1 MVAVPGFYSQK
12 RSTTKPHVTE
22 TRPEVGGVAGEGS
35 RVMEEVTVEQNLD
48 TSDST
53 FSTHSIEKTDTFN
66 APIYSGNV
74 YSKNKGQDLNTP
86 PHNLDQFNAKNLG
99 SNQHRKIGASS
110 QTNPT
115 NPIGITLINILSKCS
130 NNNEFLE
137 VAHANPNA
145 HMSILNPLS
154 REGHEFTRSTKK
166 KKWHMGKAGQ
176 RQAYTIG
183 CSSRSIGLCKRKFS
197 TVNDHPELPCN
208 KKQVLKDDAE
218 FSSQMVEAVEQPCQE
233 P

>member
-1 MVAVPGFYSQK
+1 MVAVPGFYNQK

-74 YSKNKGQDLNTP
+74 YSENKGQDLNIP
-86 PHNLDQFNAKNLG
+86 PHNSDKFNAENLW
-99 SNQHRKIGASS
+99 SNQHGKIGASC

-115 NPIGITLINILSKCS
+115 DPIGITPINILSKYS
-130 NNNEFLE
+130 NNNDFLE
-137 VAHANPNA
+137 VARANANA
-145 HMSILNPLS
+145 HTSILNPLS
-154 REGHEFTRSTKK
+154 CEGHEFTRATKK
-166 KKWHMGKAGQ
+166 MARGQ
-176 RQAYTIG
+176 GWIEASLRNKLLRHIP
-183 CSSRSIGLCKRKFS
+183 LVH
-197 TVNDHPELPCN
+197 VNEKSLQLMITLN
-208 KKQVLKDDAE
+208 YLATKNR
-218 FSSQMVEAVEQPCQE
+218 F
-233 P
+233 

>member
-1 MVAVPGFYSQK
+1 MVVVPGFYGQK
-12 RSTTKPHVTE
+12 CSTTKPHVTE
-22 TRPEVGGVAGEGS
+22 TRPEVGSVAGEGS
-35 RVMEEVTVEQNLD
+35 RVMEEVTVEQNLE

-66 APIYSGNV
+66 APIYSGNI

-86 PHNLDQFNAKNLG
+86 PHNPDQFNAKNLG

-115 NPIGITLINILSKCS
+115 NPIGITLINIMSKCS

-145 HMSILNPLS
+145 HTSILNPLS

-166 KKWHMGKAGQ
+166 KKMARGQ
-176 RQAYTIG
+176 GWTEASLHNR
-183 CSSRSIGLCKRKFS
+183 L
-197 TVNDHPELPCN
+197 L
-208 KKQVLKDDAE
+208 KQIHWFV
-218 FSSQMVEAVEQPCQE
+218 
-233 P
+233 

>member
-48 TSDST
+48 TSNST

-86 PHNLDQFNAKNLG
+86 PHNPDQFNAKNLG
-99 SNQHRKIGASS
+99 SNQHGKIGASS

-145 HMSILNPLS
+145 HTSILNPLS

-166 KKWHMGKAGQ
+166 KNGTWARLDRGKPTQ
-176 RQAYTIG
+176 
-183 CSSRSIGLCKRKFS
+183 
-197 TVNDHPELPCN
+197 
-208 KKQVLKDDAE
+208 
-218 FSSQMVEAVEQPCQE
+218 
-233 P
+233 